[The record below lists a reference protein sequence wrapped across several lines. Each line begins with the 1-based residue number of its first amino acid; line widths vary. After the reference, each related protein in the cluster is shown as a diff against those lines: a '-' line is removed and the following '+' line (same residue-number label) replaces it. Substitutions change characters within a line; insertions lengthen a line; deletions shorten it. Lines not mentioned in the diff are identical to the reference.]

1 MTALAHG
8 ASIGDRNAATPV
20 RGGMWCDP
28 GQHGSD
34 YAADARRIMA
44 ENPCSGGWR
53 RRQLQA
59 CRGHHPR
66 AAGSGRM
73 VLWQRHRDYFHPQTF
88 TLYDIAED
96 PALWVVE
103 QISTCLCVSR
113 EWVWRV
119 RTIVDDLPHTA
130 EDLGLPWRL
139 DSGAVRPGFT
149 VRLEAANGRW
159 LWTLTGEPAPCCGGY
174 LARWPD

>member
-1 MTALAHG
+1 MTVLAPGPGVG
-8 ASIGDRNAATPV
+8 ARDAATQV
-20 RGGMWCDP
+20 RGEQRCARGLQV
-28 GQHGSD
+28 GD

-44 ENPCSGGWR
+44 ENPCNGGWR

-59 CRGHHPR
+59 CHGHHPR
-66 AAGSGRM
+66 TAGAGCM

-88 TLYDIAED
+88 TLYDVAED

-119 RTIVDDLPHTA
+119 RTIAEDLPRVA

-139 DSGAVRPGFT
+139 DHGGLRQGFA

-159 LWTLTGEPAPCCGGY
+159 LWRLTGEPAPCCGGY